1 MPDRRDVLRLEGLRK
16 SYNIGQPNEVEVLH
30 GIDLRVDSA
39 DFAALVGPSGSGKST
54 LLNQIGLLDSPT
66 AGELYLLGQ
75 PTRTMDDEARTA
87 LRGRHIGFVFQFHHL
102 IGAFTAL
109 ENVLMPL
116 MVAHGKPDRDS
127 LDRARGLLADVGL
140 ETLADRKPDQLSGG
154 QQQRVAIAR
163 ALAVDPEVM
172 LFDEPTSALDPELVN
187 EVLKVMRDLAAEGRT
202 MLVVT
207 HEMGFAR
214 EAANKLLFLHQGRI
228 EEEGNPREAMANPKS
243 ERFRQFLSGSLK

>member
-1 MPDRRDVLRLEGLRK
+1 MPDRREVLRLEGLRK

-30 GIDLRVDSA
+30 GLDLRLDSA

-87 LRGRHIGFVFQFHHL
+87 ARGKHIGFVFQFHHL

-116 MVAHGKPDRDS
+116 MVARGKPDREA
-127 LDRARGLLADVGL
+127 LERARGLLADVGL

-154 QQQRVAIAR
+154 QRQRIALAR
-163 ALAVDPEVM
+163 ALLADPPI
-172 LFDEPTSALDPELVN
+172 LILDEATSALDPESEAVVN
-187 EVLKVMRDLAAEGRT
+187 RNLAAIAQGRT
-202 MLVVT
+202 VIVVSHRMTSLAKADAILVLD
-207 HEMGFAR
+207 R
-214 EAANKLLFLHQGRI
+214 GRI
-228 EEEGNPREAMANPKS
+228 EDFAPHAVLLARSTTYRHLWLQQAGQTE
-243 ERFRQFLSGSLK
+243 